1 MSDTSR
7 MASRK
12 WFATQVT
19 ALTALIVAWVN
30 AGSWDKTLTIALVG
44 LISQAIVGYLIRN
57 SGPAKNDPQLPPP
70 LGGTSA
76 APATAGTPRD

>member
-1 MSDTSR
+1 MADTSWIP
-7 MASRK
+7 SRK

-44 LISQAIVGYLIRN
+44 LVSQAIIGYLIPN
-57 SGPAKNDPQLPPP
+57 SDSAKHDAPPP
-70 LGGTSA
+70 PGGTSA
-76 APATAGTPRD
+76 TPATVGTPRD